1 MKICY
6 DNNKIKKMLENGD
19 KLTKR
24 FGQDISDLIFLRVQY
39 LRNADNLD
47 VVSSDRPYRRHKL
60 AGNYKNHF
68 AVDVTRGLRII
79 FRPVDKEEIE
89 LKKIKEIYIVSI
101 EDYHD

>member
-1 MKICY
+1 MF
-6 DNNKIKKMLENGD
+6 ENGD